1 MKLSA
6 ILSAKSELANEIENK
21 IEHLTNGLNSNK
33 EMYADSDMPAWV
45 IEENEKLSLKIKYYE
60 SILKFIPDL
69 K

>member
-6 ILSAKSELANEIENK
+6 ILSAKSELASEIENK
-21 IEHLTNGLNSNK
+21 IEYLSNDLKSNK

-60 SILKFIPDL
+60 SILKSIPEL

>member
-6 ILSAKSELANEIENK
+6 ILSAKSEIADEIENK
-21 IEHLTNGLNSNK
+21 IEYLHSILKMNNEQYTDTD
-33 EMYADSDMPAWV
+33 AHPWV

-60 SILKFIPDL
+60 TFLKTIPDL

>member
-21 IEHLTNGLNSNK
+21 IEYLSNDLKSNK

-60 SILKFIPDL
+60 SILKSIPEL

>member
-1 MKLSA
+1 MKLSE
-6 ILSAKSELANEIENK
+6 ILSAKSELANEIENT
-21 IEHLTNGLNSNK
+21 IEYLTNDVKSNK

-60 SILKFIPDL
+60 SILKSIPEL

>member
-6 ILSAKSELANEIENK
+6 ILSAKSEVANEIENK
-21 IEHLTNGLNSNK
+21 IEYLSNDLKSNK
-33 EMYADSDMPAWV
+33 EMYADSEMPVWV

-60 SILKFIPDL
+60 SILKLIPDL

>member
-21 IEHLTNGLNSNK
+21 IEYLTNALSSNK
-33 EMYADSDMPAWV
+33 EMNADSVMPEWV
-45 IEENEKLSLKIKYYE
+45 VEENERLSLKIKYYE
-60 SILKFIPDL
+60 SILKSIPDL

>member
-6 ILSAKSELANEIENK
+6 ILSAKSELANEIEDR
-21 IEHLTNGLNSNK
+21 IEYLSNHVKSNK
-33 EMYADSDMPAWV
+33 EMYADSEMPTWA

-60 SILKFIPDL
+60 YILKSISDL